1 MPLSR
6 RQFAAGGLAT
16 LAASS
21 ALPVERSRPPL
32 LLLVIAEQFR
42 SDYLLRWRDQ
52 FVEGGFRRL
61 LSGGSVYLDCR
72 NLASTFTASSLA
84 TLATGCYPATH
95 GVVAN
100 NWFDPARKE
109 RVRAAQS
116 LLLATTIGDQITR
129 AGGRVYGVA
138 PEDADAALVTGGS
151 PVNVFSMDARGQ
163 FVARHRRTGELAWL
177 DAFQQSHEPEQVRGA
192 RWLALGAQP
201 GSAALR
207 VLEFEPA
214 RPEDFYL
221 LFKASPFAQASTFDL
236 VREIVEHEKVGSGPD
251 LDCLVVITGSTA
263 ALGYETGAD
272 SPLMQQLVLHL
283 DRSIEATL
291 EYLDKARGLG
301 SYTLAF
307 AGAHGAPRA
316 REKRRSIS
324 GEEFARAVDAALG
337 GEAVE
342 RYVYPFLYLRPGPR
356 TRDGRL
362 AAGRSA
368 LNVPGVAGYFTADG
382 DCSHHGGW
390 RERFAN
396 SFHAQRCGDVMLA
409 YEPGYVEDYGAAHGI
424 SYGSLYNYDA
434 QTPLIFY
441 GPQFAAMR
449 IERTVELT
457 DVAATLARACASALP
472 SSATGQVLRQAFAP
486 PPQPQ
491 EMK

>member
-1 MPLSR
+1 
-6 RQFAAGGLAT
+6 
-16 LAASS
+16 
-21 ALPVERSRPPL
+21 
-32 LLLVIAEQFR
+32 
-42 SDYLLRWRDQ
+42 
-52 FVEGGFRRL
+52 
-61 LSGGSVYLDCR
+61 
-72 NLASTFTASSLA
+72 
-84 TLATGCYPATH
+84 
-95 GVVAN
+95 
-100 NWFDPARKE
+100 
-109 RVRAAQS
+109 VRAAQS
-116 LLLATTIGDQITR
+116 LLLATTIGDQISR

-138 PEDADAALVTGGS
+138 PEDEEAALVTGGS
-151 PVNVFSMDARGQ
+151 PVEVFSMDARGQ
-163 FVARHRRTGELAWL
+163 FVARDRQRPDELAWL
-177 DAFQQSHEPEQVRGA
+177 PAFQRSHDPEQVRGA
-192 RWLALGAQP
+192 RWLALGAAP

-236 VREIVEHEKVGSGPD
+236 AREVVENEKLGTGPD

-291 EYLDKARGLG
+291 EYLDKARGPG

-316 REKRRSIS
+316 GEKRRAIS
-324 GEEFARAVDAALG
+324 GEEFAKAVDAALG

-342 RYVYPFLYLRPGPR
+342 RYVYPFLYLRPG
-356 TRDGRL
+356 TRIREGRL

-368 LNVPGVAGYFTADG
+368 LKVPGVAGFFTADG
-382 DCSHHGGW
+382 DCSHHGAW

-409 YEPGYVEDYGAAHGI
+409 YEPGYVEDYGSAHGI

-434 QTPLIFY
+434 QTPVIFY
-441 GPQFAAMR
+441 GPQFAAR
-449 IERTVELT
+449 RVERTVELT
-457 DVAATLARACASALP
+457 DLAATLARACGSVLP
-472 SSATGQVLRQAFAP
+472 SSATGRVLYEAFAL
-486 PPQPQ
+486 PPQEIP
-491 EMK
+491 